1 MKDRTKVD
9 ISTALTTL
17 LAKKAI
23 AFQKFML
30 KNLEIFFM
38 NQSGN
43 REYVG

>member
-23 AFQKFML
+23 ADITAGDRRAM
-30 KNLEIFFM
+30 
-38 NQSGN
+38 
-43 REYVG
+43 